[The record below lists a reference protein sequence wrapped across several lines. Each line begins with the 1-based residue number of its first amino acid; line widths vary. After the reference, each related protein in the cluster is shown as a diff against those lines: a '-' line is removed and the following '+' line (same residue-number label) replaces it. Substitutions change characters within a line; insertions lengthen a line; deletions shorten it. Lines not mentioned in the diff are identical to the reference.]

1 MTGNRKNWLYPE
13 ASGLYFPHDGFVMR
27 ALDGKQ
33 YDIDEECELLNAYHK
48 ENNELKKSNDYLQ
61 NQLEDYVTVEADNIE
76 IREENER
83 LKFENET
90 LKSNY
95 QREIQSSIDF
105 CNAYSKTNGEL
116 LEEIYQLKQKIE
128 QLKQQC
134 KHFMEMLDDMSIA
147 YLCDEWIYE
156 ELEGDLNDRE

>member
-1 MTGNRKNWLYPE
+1 MSEDKRFEMEFDMNITDNFTDKEYNLHTDDAFE
-13 ASGLYFPHDGFVMR
+13 FIELIN
-27 ALDGKQ
+27 KQ
-33 YDIDEECELLNAYHK
+33 NK

-105 CNAYSKTNGEL
+105 CNTYSKTNGEL
-116 LEEIYQLKQKIE
+116 LEEIDQLKQTIDGLEEEKETLQQIIWNLSRQILE
-128 QLKQQC
+128 LKC
-134 KHFMEMLDDMSIA
+134 RVDWE
-147 YLCDEWIYE
+147 
-156 ELEGDLNDRE
+156 